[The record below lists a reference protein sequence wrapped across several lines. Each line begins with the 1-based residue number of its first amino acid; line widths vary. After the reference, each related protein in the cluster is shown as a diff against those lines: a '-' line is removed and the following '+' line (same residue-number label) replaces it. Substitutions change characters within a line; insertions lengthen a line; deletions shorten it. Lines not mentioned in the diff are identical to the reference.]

1 MTIRTPEE
9 RAGERD
15 KASVNDVYL
24 FESVLMHNEY
34 IHPKNVVRSQ
44 TWDKWLTEVPI

>member
-1 MTIRTPEE
+1 MTIRTLEE

-34 IHPKNVVRSQ
+34 IHPKTSLGLKPGTNG
-44 TWDKWLTEVPI
+44 